1 MGDDTLEVSRQDRVQ
16 AAGPSPEAWV
26 TLLPEARNDTAT
38 TKSASSH
45 CLRQLPAAGRL
56 GFAPAQ
62 PGHNAICALTVGR
75 PGDRSEVM
83 ATARS
88 SQGWPAAK
96 YGPERCRRR
105 ELDYM
110 PTNESDRGAA
120 FRECD
125 RPDGGMSASGA

>member
-1 MGDDTLEVSRQDRVQ
+1 MGDDTPEVSRQDRVQ

-62 PGHNAICALTVGR
+62 PRHNAICAPTVGK
-75 PGDRSEVM
+75 PGDRSKVM
-83 ATARS
+83 AVVRAGPPRNTGRS
-88 SQGWPAAK
+88 AA
-96 YGPERCRRR
+96 EVESWITCRR
-105 ELDYM
+105 
-110 PTNESDRGAA
+110 TKV
-120 FRECD
+120 
-125 RPDGGMSASGA
+125 